1 MKIEQRIGAI
11 ALAGGLLIMP
21 GCGGAAMISPQ
32 LSTAR
37 AVMAQA
43 RAGSAQQLEPDE
55 VLAAQRTLSLAEDQT
70 DGSLEEQHYAY
81 VAERQTRVAMSDARR
96 TQVERGVEEDQS
108 EYQSELE
115 RIARERGVELESTQ
129 DALADSDRVVDDQ
142 QRELLVSDAA
152 LAAEQR
158 ARIDAEARATAALAR
173 LRALA
178 SVRVEA
184 DETIITLSGEVLF
197 VTDSAA
203 LRPEARERLT
213 AVAEA
218 MQASSDQHAI
228 VAGYTDS
235 RGSDSHNQVLSLA
248 RANTVRDFL
257 LSAGVPAGSIRS
269 EGRGE
274 SNPVASNE
282 TADGRANNRRV
293 EIILRPTSGTIASA
307 SGR

>member
-158 ARIDAEARATAALAR
+158 ARIDAEARATAAL
-173 LRALA
+173 
-178 SVRVEA
+178 V
-184 DETIITLSGEVLF
+184 
-197 VTDSAA
+197 
-203 LRPEARERLT
+203 
-213 AVAEA
+213 
-218 MQASSDQHAI
+218 
-228 VAGYTDS
+228 
-235 RGSDSHNQVLSLA
+235 
-248 RANTVRDFL
+248 
-257 LSAGVPAGSIRS
+257 
-269 EGRGE
+269 
-274 SNPVASNE
+274 
-282 TADGRANNRRV
+282 
-293 EIILRPTSGTIASA
+293 
-307 SGR
+307 